1 MPDDDL
7 SLQWVK
13 QIQQGIDVE
22 VASRKLFERHRRTVL
37 FFFTR
42 KGFSHEESRD
52 LTQEVFVRVFKS
64 IATFRLESS
73 FGRWLAEIYL
83 NIYRNEIRRRKAD
96 KRDALEQPLADEGD
110 SDSDSGGIL
119 LASEEPSAL
128 DCMMKEERQKAFR
141 LALEELPVQMR
152 TCCILRYAKDL
163 KYHEIAA
170 VMKISIET
178 VKAHLHQARKRLMAK
193 LGPSGGEGG
202 QS

>member
-7 SLQWVK
+7 SLRWVK

-22 VASRKLFERHRRTVL
+22 EASRKLFERHRRTVL

-73 FGRWLAEIYL
+73 FRRWLTEIYL
-83 NIYRNEIRRRKAD
+83 NIFRNEIRRRKAE
-96 KRDALEQPLADEGD
+96 KRDALEQPLADEND
-110 SDSDSGGIL
+110 PDSDSGRVVI
-119 LASEEPSAL
+119 ASEDPSAL
-128 DCMMKEERQKAFR
+128 ESMVDQERRKAFR
-141 LALEELPVQMR
+141 LALEDLPVQMR
-152 TCCILRYAKDL
+152 TCCILRYARDL

-178 VKAHLHQARKRLMAK
+178 VKAHLHQARKRLTAK